1 MGSRPSQRV
10 GWVERSDTHQ
20 LHFADMMGFA
30 RAQPILRTRC
40 YSCAFF
46 QCKAHARLRVQ
57 WASGVPHALFGRKIN
72 QRLGRIARRGRE
84 RASSFLVIASGEA
97 IHSFFTRRYGL
108 LRGACYRAR
117 IRATRWLAMTAQQ
130 LIVVAV

>member
-57 WASGVPHALFGRKIN
+57 WASGVPHALFGPFTHYEQIRIGLKYQSVMTGLGN
-72 QRLGRIARRGRE
+72 QYPGVL
-84 RASSFLVIASGEA
+84 SSFAWEI
-97 IHSFFTRRYGL
+97 
-108 LRGACYRAR
+108 
-117 IRATRWLAMTAQQ
+117 
-130 LIVVAV
+130 